1 MTHNW
6 EYRTFKDVANI
17 LYGYPFDSSG
27 FNTENKGMPLIRIRD
42 VKPGF
47 TSTYFEGP
55 YSSEY
60 IITQDD
66 YLVGMDGEF
75 NIASWKSSDALLNQ
89 RVCKIKSAN
98 ENKLLSKFIFYF
110 LGKELKKIEERT
122 SFVTVKHLSAKV
134 LNNITCPVPSMREQE
149 RIVAELDEINGLIE
163 AKREQLKHLD
173 SLAQSLFYDMFGDPN
188 SNEKGWKVSKLGDI
202 CEISSAKRVLI
213 QDVVDRGIPFIR
225 GTELALLSKQTTY
238 DPSVFSMFISANHY
252 EKVKSITGVP
262 EVDDLL
268 IPSINSDGYV
278 WQVNTPNPFYF
289 KDGRVLWV
297 HVNHSHYSSKWL
309 KYTLSQVIQEKYA
322 SLSRGAV
329 FAELTLVFMRNL
341 PVILPSLTLQEQFA
355 AQVEAIE
362 AQKATVEKSIAE
374 LQTLLDSRM
383 DYWFN

>member
-1 MTHNW
+1 MKHNW
-6 EYRTFKDVANI
+6 EYR
-17 LYGYPFDSSG
+17 PFD
-27 FNTENKGMPLIRIRD
+27 RIAHTITPIS
-42 VKPGF
+42 KI
-47 TSTYFEGP
+47 EK
-55 YSSEY
+55 SEY
-60 IITQDD
+60 LTCGLVPIISQEETVISGYWNNSNDVTPHQKPVVIFGDHSRVLKYID
-66 YLVGMDGEF
+66 FEFVVGADGVKIIEPKEDINTKFLYYYLHWL
-75 NIASWKSSDALLNQ
+75 NIPSLGYARHFKLVKEALY
-89 RVCKIKSAN
+89 A
-98 ENKLLSKFIFYF
+98 
-110 LGKELKKIEERT
+110 
-122 SFVTVKHLSAKV
+122 
-134 LNNITCPVPSMREQE
+134 VPPMEVQEQ
-149 RIVAELDEINGLIE
+149 IVAELDKINELIE
-163 AKREQLKHLD
+163 QNSELLRHLD
-173 SLAQSLFYDMFGDPN
+173 SLAQSLFYDIFGDPN
-188 SNEKGWKVSKLGDI
+188 SNEKGWKVSKLGNI

-238 DPSVFSMFISANHY
+238 DPSVFSMFISAKHY

-355 AQVEAIE
+355 TKVEAIE
-362 AQKATVEKSIAE
+362 AQKVTVEKSIAE